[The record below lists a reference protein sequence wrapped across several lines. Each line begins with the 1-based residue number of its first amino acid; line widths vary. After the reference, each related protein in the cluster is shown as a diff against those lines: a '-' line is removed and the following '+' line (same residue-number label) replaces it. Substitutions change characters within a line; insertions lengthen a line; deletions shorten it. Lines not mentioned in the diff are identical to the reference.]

1 MASDN
6 LSGIGDAIR
15 KASAAY
21 AEALAAV
28 GKALQGLAGGAAG
41 GDRDRL
47 VENWLRVARMSKD
60 GVITALEQGFE
71 LWEREI
77 RRTVASVKRR
87 LCRGHYGKGGS
98 YGQGP
103 RSPAADAV
111 RESGSLRPPHRRG
124 GARSGWAGDAE
135 ARLRSQSSAGLKE
148 RPGPRAKPRRQLRK
162 RSFAYQ
168 TYGPDRSGA
177 AADIGVN
184 RKCTR
189 HIAGWRT
196 T

>member
-77 RRTVASVKRR
+77 RRTVA
-87 LCRGHYGKGGS
+87 
-98 YGQGP
+98 
-103 RSPAADAV
+103 AA
-111 RESGSLRPPHRRG
+111 
-124 GARSGWAGDAE
+124 
-135 ARLRSQSSAGLKE
+135 K
-148 RPGPRAKPRRQLRK
+148 
-162 RSFAYQ
+162 
-168 TYGPDRSGA
+168 SGA
-177 AADIGVN
+177 AHRVVQPDGRVDGELA
-184 RKCTR
+184 TR
-189 HIAGWRT
+189 DRGLQQRHRHAR
-196 T
+196 